1 MNNKT
6 KGIVFIILIVVILS
20 FSILIAY
27 NFYTGSP
34 NKGTNFDQ
42 CTEDCDEDKNGN
54 TTSSTSTST
63 TTTITT
69 TEDDNDVSY
78 NTTRRTTRRNTTTVR
93 TTTMQT
99 TTTTQAPEVLLLDSG
114 DITKEGTNGS
124 VTYYFYDNGNLV
136 IDGTGDA
143 VMRDFNVIG
152 ENILEWDSLILNI
165 NQKMFWD
172 SVKVKE
178 PSFDLNEL
186 LATEEGQGIYMGM
199 FQMFISLRLGNT
211 DNMIEYLMDQGAS
224 EEEAISL
231 VYGGLSAIFTGD
243 IPTVF
248 NKADTLGFVL
258 VDNLIINNNVK
269 VISNVAFAFNGI
281 DTITI
286 PSSVTTIGAGAFA
299 NSAETTTVIFDDI
312 DNSKL
317 TSIGGAA
324 FNENSL
330 TSITIPSSVITIGDS
345 AFAKNNIK
353 SVTILY
359 KDGYPE
365 TRFNSRWTAIGF
377 PPEFM
382 PD

>member
-6 KGIVFIILIVVILS
+6 KGIVIIILIVVILS
-20 FSILIAY
+20 FSMLIAY

-54 TTSSTSTST
+54 TTSTTMST

-69 TEDDNDVSY
+69 TEDDNDIIY
-78 NTTRRTTRRNTTTVR
+78 NTTRRRTTRRTTTTVR
-93 TTTMQT
+93 TTTVQT
-99 TTTTQAPEVLLLDSG
+99 TEPEDTRVLLSTG
-114 DITKEGTNGS
+114 DITKEGTSGS
-124 VTYYFYDNGNLV
+124 VTYSFYNNGDLV

-152 ENILEWDSLILNI
+152 ENILEWDSLIFNI

-172 SVKVKE
+172 SVKAKE

-186 LATEEGQGIYMGM
+186 ISTEEGQGIYVGM

-269 VISNVAFAFNGI
+269 VIGNVAFAFNGI

-286 PSSVTTIGAGAFA
+286 PSSITTIGAGAFA